1 MAGNDKN
8 NRPKNLWDAPEHL
21 DKKKSEQTHEWTRRE
36 KLDKNIESHLS
47 HLKEVSEK
55 TVDKKDVSDNLA
67 YLGGP
72 DNNKKREKNTNRT
85 ETPFGAPHPE
95 YDHIGQWIY
104 PTLENAWFTGANTIP
119 ALALW
124 FVAPV
129 AVSAKVL
136 SNTPRDLVALLVHP
150 VDEYRNTMD
159 VWKNWMDQNSNT
171 VA

>member
-1 MAGNDKN
+1 MRKG
-8 NRPKNLWDAPEHL
+8 P
-21 DKKKSEQTHEWTRRE
+21 E
-36 KLDKNIESHLS
+36 KLSNNTPENWENSS
-47 HLKEVSEK
+47 EYLKAKQEAVDRAKKLQAELASNLEK
-55 TVDKKDVSDNLA
+55 ADTRERIDTNDVA
-67 YLGGP
+67 WLGGP
-72 DNNKKREKNTNRT
+72 DNDKKREKNTGYT

-150 VDEYRNTMD
+150 LNEYRNTMD
-159 VWKNWMDQNSNT
+159 VWKNWMDQSNDT

>member
-1 MAGNDKN
+1 MRKGPEKLSN
-8 NRPKNLWDAPEHL
+8 NAPENWDNSSEYL
-21 DKKKSEQTHEWTRRE
+21 KAKKEAVDRAKKLQAELASNLEKADTRGRINTN
-36 KLDKNIESHLS
+36 DI
-47 HLKEVSEK
+47 
-55 TVDKKDVSDNLA
+55 A
-67 YLGGP
+67 WLGGP
-72 DNNKKREKNTNRT
+72 DNNKKREKNTDRT
-85 ETPFGAPHPE
+85 ETPFGAPLSE
-95 YDHIGQWIY
+95 YEHIGQWIY

-119 ALALW
+119 ALALG

>member
-1 MAGNDKN
+1 MRKGPEKLSN
-8 NRPKNLWDAPEHL
+8 NAPENWDNSSEYL
-21 DKKKSEQTHEWTRRE
+21 KAKKEAVDRAKKLQSE
-36 KLDKNIESHLS
+36 LASNL
-47 HLKEVSEK
+47 EK
-55 TVDKKDVSDNLA
+55 TDTRGRINTNDIA
-67 YLGGP
+67 WLGGP
-72 DNNKKREKNTNRT
+72 DNNKKREKNTDRT
-85 ETPFGAPHPE
+85 ETPFGLPLPE

-150 VDEYRNTMD
+150 IDEYRNTMD